1 MVIKKYIIFA
11 VAVCFG
17 FSQEFGKNK
26 VQYEQFEWDYIQSQH
41 FDIYFYDGGKPIAE
55 FAASAAE
62 KACQQISDR
71 INFKLNRRISLILYN
86 SHNDFQQT
94 NITLSYLEEG
104 VGGFTEFYKNRIVLP
119 FEGSYS
125 QFRHVLHHEMVHAL
139 LNEMMYGGT
148 LQSAIANR
156 IFFQLPLWMNEGLAE
171 FLSLGWDEH
180 SDLVIRDMTTY
191 SRFPKIPELSGYFA
205 YKGGQSV
212 WRFIVQEYGC
222 EKIAEILHNARKYR
236 NVEKSF
242 KRSLG
247 VNLYDLSED
256 WHAWLREQHWSDA
269 IQRQN
274 VAEIGSKITDHK
286 KWGNF
291 FNIAPAI
298 SPDGSMIAFLSDKH
312 EHSDIFLYSVADD
325 RIVRKLVS
333 GGKTAHLEELK
344 WLTPGISWSPDNHRI
359 CFAAK
364 SGSQD
369 AIIVKNIQ
377 TGKMKRF
384 VLDLDGIFSTAWSP
398 MGEKIAIVGI
408 KNGQSDI
415 YSFHLETEELIN
427 LTNDVASE
435 FEPSWSADGLVIVY
449 AYENLTDDISET
461 NSIGFVRDISTVDV
475 ETGTK
480 SLLLTAEGDENFP
493 KFSTDGKNLLYTSD
507 QSGISNLYKFNIAQK
522 TSEPLTNLDGGVF
535 QPSWSR
541 DSNQFV
547 FATFQDGG
555 WDIVRVTDV
564 LSLPTQEEIPI
575 TIFRKEDN
583 AGLKLQKSVAD
594 KIGSPNL
601 DRVDENPYS
610 DYIFGHDFS
619 VTKDSS
625 QATDE
630 IQSFDENGQW
640 IVKKYKTKFT
650 LDYADAYA
658 SYGPRFGFQGS
669 NVFVLSDILGN
680 YQMYLSAELFLNLK
694 NSDYSFVFMNF
705 KNRINFGIGF
715 WHSAHFFLD
724 PPYITRYSQTGIEAL
739 VSLPFSKFSRIEV
752 GLNRIAITDDQFV
765 YELSEESLIGT
776 RTVSANPLRLSLIAD
791 QVSWGHTGPKDGR
804 RMKFSLV
811 NFPKI
816 AIGDLAFQTFR
827 FDFRQYFSFFR
838 EYSFAA
844 RLSGA
849 FSQGE
854 NAQTFFLGGQSNWI
868 NYRFSEDPNYG
879 DVEELYFSDIV
890 TPLRGAN
897 YYAQAG
903 NRCFLMNAELRFP
916 FVHFLYL
923 GFPTNIL
930 FQNIRGA
937 IFADIGSAWNS
948 ENLVLNSSLWKSE
961 NEILQGYG
969 TGVRI
974 FLGYFLLK
982 IDAAWTPENSTWS
995 KPKYYFSVGADF

>member
-1 MVIKKYIIFA
+1 M
-11 VAVCFG
+11 
-17 FSQEFGKNK
+17 
-26 VQYEQFEWDYIQSQH
+26 QYEQFGWNYIQSQH

-55 FAASAAE
+55 FAANVAE
-62 KACQQISDR
+62 NAYQQISDN
-71 INFKLNRRISLILYN
+71 INFKLNHRISLILYN

-94 NITLSYLEEG
+94 NITLGYLEEG
-104 VGGFTEFYKNRIVLP
+104 IGGFTEFYKNRVVLP

-139 LNEMMYGGT
+139 INEMMYGGT

-212 WRFIVQEYGC
+212 WRFIVQEYGQ
-222 EKIAEILHNARKYR
+222 EKIAEILHSTRKYR
-236 NVEKSF
+236 SVKKGFE
-242 KRSLG
+242 RSLG
-247 VNLYDLSED
+247 VNLYDLSKD

-269 IQRQN
+269 INRQN
-274 VAEIGSKITDHK
+274 VSEIGSKITDHK

-298 SPDGSMIAFLSDKH
+298 SPDGSMVAFLSNKH
-312 EHSDIFLYSVADD
+312 GHSDIFLYSVAED
-325 RIVRKLVS
+325 RIVKKLVS
-333 GGKTAHLEELK
+333 GEKTSHLEELK
-344 WLTPGISWSPDNHRI
+344 WLTPGISWSHDNRRI

-369 AIIVKNIQ
+369 AIIVKDIQ
-377 TGKMKRF
+377 TDKMRRF

-398 MGEKIAIVGI
+398 IGENIAIVGI
-408 KNGQSDI
+408 KNSKSDI
-415 YSFHLETEELIN
+415 YSFNLETAELSN
-427 LTNDVASE
+427 LTDDFASD
-435 FEPSWSADGLVIVY
+435 FEPSWSPDGSTIVY
-449 AYENLTDDISET
+449 VSEKLETPET
-461 NSIGFVRDISTVDV
+461 NEFVRDIFQIDV
-475 ETGTK
+475 ATSVK
-480 SLLLTAEGDENFP
+480 SLLFSAEGDENFP
-493 KFSTDGKNLLYTSD
+493 TFSSDGNDIIYTSD
-507 QSGISNLYKFNIAQK
+507 QSGISNLYKFNIVQK
-522 TSEPLTNLDGGVF
+522 TPEPLTNLAGGVF
-535 QPSWSR
+535 QPSWSQ

-547 FATFQDGG
+547 FSTFQDGG
-555 WDIVRVTDV
+555 WDIFRVTDV
-564 LSLPTQEEIPI
+564 LSLIPQKTIAATTFQKAKKNEITAPDLVKDEI
-575 TIFRKEDN
+575 
-583 AGLKLQKSVAD
+583 VAF
-594 KIGSPNL
+594 
-601 DRVDENPYS
+601 DRAYENPYS
-610 DYIFGHDFS
+610 DYIFTFS
-619 VTKDSS
+619 EPKDSPES
-625 QATDE
+625 ADE

-640 IVKKYKTKFT
+640 IVKPYRTKFT

-680 YQMYLSAELFLNLK
+680 YRMYLSAELFLNLK
-694 NSDYSFVFMNF
+694 NSDYSFAFMNF
-705 KNRINFGIGF
+705 KNRINYGIGF

-724 PPYITRYSQTGIEAL
+724 PPNITRYSQSGFEAL
-739 VSLPFSKFSRIEV
+739 ISLPFSKFSRIEA

-765 YELSEESLIGT
+765 YELNEENRIGT
-776 RTVSANPLRLSLIAD
+776 RTVSANPLRLSFVAD
-791 QVSWGHTGPKDGR
+791 RVSWGYTGPKDGR
-804 RMKFSLV
+804 RMEFSAL

-827 FDFRQYFSFFR
+827 FDIRQYFSFFK

-844 RLSGA
+844 RLSGGIS
-849 FSQGE
+849 FGE

-868 NYRFSEDPNYG
+868 NYRFSENPDFG
-879 DVEELYFSDIV
+879 DVEELYFSEIV
-890 TPLRGAN
+890 TPLRGVN
-897 YYAQAG
+897 YYAQSG
-903 NRCFLMNAELRFP
+903 NQYFLMNAELRFP
-916 FVHFLYL
+916 FIHFLYF

-937 IFADIGSAWNS
+937 IFADIGSAWNV
-948 ENLVLNSSLWKSE
+948 NNFALDSSFWKTE
-961 NEILQGYG
+961 TEILQGYG
-969 TGVRI
+969 IGARV

-982 IDAAWTPENSTWS
+982 IDAAWTPENSSWSETWGKSWS